1 MLSAVSADT
10 VLKADAVEGR
20 PLRADAERNRAKILE
35 AAADVF
41 ASAGVEAT
49 LHDVAARAGVG
60 VGTVYRRFP
69 HKEALLGAL
78 FDDKL
83 REIIDLVQ
91 KASAE
96 PDSWAALVG
105 FFRSFTEMQSQN
117 RGLYEV
123 LNGSEYCQDRV
134 AEARDVFLPPI
145 QRVLGRAQADG
156 YVRSD
161 LETSDLSVILL
172 MLNAVGMISQDVS
185 PHLWERYLDLVLE
198 GIRARPDQPPL
209 ARPALTDDEMEQTTK
224 GWQRLRR

>member
-1 MLSAVSADT
+1 VRTHTAES
-10 VLKADAVEGR
+10 R

-83 REIIDLVQ
+83 GEVIAVVER
-91 KASAE
+91 ACAE
-96 PDSWAALVG
+96 PDSWEALVG
-105 FFRSFTEMQSQN
+105 FLRGLTEMQSQN

-134 AEARDVFLPPI
+134 GEARTRFEPLI
-145 QRVLGRAQADG
+145 KRLLARAQADG
-156 YVRSD
+156 HIRSD
-161 LETSDLSVILL
+161 ITTSDLSMIVF
-172 MLNAVGMISQDVS
+172 MLNTVAAISHDVS
-185 PHLWERYLDLVLE
+185 PQLWGRYLEVILDGL
-198 GIRARPDQPPL
+198 RARKGQAPL
-209 ARPALTDDEMEQTTK
+209 MVPALSDDALEQASK
-224 GWQRLRR
+224 GLSRLRR

>member
-1 MLSAVSADT
+1 VHP
-10 VLKADAVEGR
+10 ADAR

-41 ASAGVEAT
+41 AGAGLEAT

-83 REIIDLVQ
+83 REVIEVVERACD
-91 KASAE
+91 E
-96 PDSWAALVG
+96 PDSWQALTG
-105 FFRSFTEMQSQN
+105 LLGALTAMQSQN

-134 AEARDVFLPPI
+134 AEARNAFVPLI
-145 QRVLGRAQADG
+145 ERLLARVHADG
-156 YVRSD
+156 HVRSD
-161 LETSDLSVILL
+161 LEASDLTMIVL
-172 MLNAVGMISQDVS
+172 MLNAVALISQDAK
-185 PHLWERYLDLVLE
+185 PELWQRYLEVVLD
-198 GIRARPDQPPL
+198 GIRARPGQPSLTP
-209 ARPALTDDEMEQTTK
+209 RALTDDEMKQAAK